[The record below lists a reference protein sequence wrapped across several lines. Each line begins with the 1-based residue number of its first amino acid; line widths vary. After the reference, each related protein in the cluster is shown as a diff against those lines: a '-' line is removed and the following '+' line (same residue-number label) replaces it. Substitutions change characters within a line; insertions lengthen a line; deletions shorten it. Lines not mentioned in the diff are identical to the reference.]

1 MTIDV
6 FLATVPVSLEVVED
20 ECLAKLVGRCG
31 LLRGLAM
38 RPDLNEQQ
46 CTLLSYVPGTRRFV
60 VNVET
65 EQSPFS
71 IRIANLDIDPA
82 IGDAVF
88 VKSGGQIGRVV
99 LTRDVEGLGSCCM
112 VEVTTGARSSAGCF
126 VRADLE
132 LRAPAAEG
140 IELRE
145 FSAFRPAE
153 RATVLAAKR
162 LGKGNDDVI
171 WLGGMGTHSTAMQMA
186 TAQTTE
192 LILKDPRAH
201 KIPELE
207 ALRVGMPPALPATAK
222 SFDWQPGPLGTD
234 IDLRPES
241 LDMYRTCTRMLP
253 PPTAAEQAQLRR
265 TMLDQTCGLENQP
278 PLLVSDLLG
287 HISLRVRNN
296 SLAFRSL
303 CADDVDRLEKA
314 DCLSY
319 SCSPVR
325 QCPVIELTSAR
336 EGWRLTA
343 TLTTSVDHPPYQ
355 IVSVGCDALL
365 GTISEDIA
373 HCKAYDAL
381 LACCEAG
388 YLPGV
393 LALHRAARDKA
404 ALLKKLKPLATA
416 LLGVLPAIG
425 LLRHATAPFDVV
437 TIAVS
442 CGKMFEAERLRTRN
456 PEDQLAAVGAYQIA
470 ASAAAAAPLGCLPAG
485 SYVSA
490 FNMLA
495 VALKRAGEFDMA
507 ERAYRWGMC
516 HPRPRED
523 LESYRSALSTLLMNA
538 MQLLEQKAWCTPA
551 EINAINKDCTRK
563 QSNTYNVS
571 CAACGKE
578 LDGKTAKACARCKCT
593 KYCSKECQVQNWRA
607 HKAGCRLISG
617 SS

>member
-1 MTIDV
+1 MVVVEHSRAQPSTAAEPAIQVFVSEWRRSEDGEASESEPEMTIDV

-112 VEVTTGARSSAGCF
+112 V
-126 VRADLE
+126 
-132 LRAPAAEG
+132 
-140 IELRE
+140 
-145 FSAFRPAE
+145 E

-381 LACCEAG
+381 LACCEA
-388 YLPGV
+388 
-393 LALHRAARDKA
+393 ARDKA

-507 ERAYRWGMC
+507 ERAYR
-516 HPRPRED
+516 
-523 LESYRSALSTLLMNA
+523 
-538 MQLLEQKAWCTPA
+538 
-551 EINAINKDCTRK
+551 
-563 QSNTYNVS
+563 
-571 CAACGKE
+571 
-578 LDGKTAKACARCKCT
+578 
-593 KYCSKECQVQNWRA
+593 
-607 HKAGCRLISG
+607 
-617 SS
+617 